1 MKNGSN
7 HTNQS
12 NDILAELDRLDTHL
26 EIPYAKNREEVW
38 KAMEA
43 RLETGAS
50 KKTISLFRRPAVR
63 LAIAASVL
71 LLLGLIGVMRF
82 YTVDVTS
89 SPGQLLVV
97 ELPDGSAVQMSA
109 VSSLTYHPYWWRFS
123 RELSLDGEAFFEVE
137 KGSRFS
143 VKSEKATT
151 SVLGTRFNIY
161 ARDESYRVVCQT
173 GKVKV
178 VGQADGSEVILTA
191 NQKAELKAGDG
202 FDVQQNINVQAETAW
217 INDEFNFRD
226 RPLKEVLEEV
236 ERQYGVSIQGKN
248 LLNDGNYQASI
259 SSRMV
264 RSELD
269 AEDILEMIC
278 TLYKLQYEKL
288 GPNEYRISPKK

>member
-1 MKNGSN
+1 M
-7 HTNQS
+7 
-12 NDILAELDRLDTHL
+12 
-26 EIPYAKNREEVW
+26 AK
-38 KAMEA
+38 
-43 RLETGAS
+43 L
-50 KKTISLFRRPAVR
+50 
-63 LAIAASVL
+63 
-71 LLLGLIGVMRF
+71 
-82 YTVDVTS
+82 
-89 SPGQLLVV
+89 
-97 ELPDGSAVQMSA
+97 
-109 VSSLTYHPYWWRFS
+109 
-123 RELSLDGEAFFEVE
+123 FFEVE

-143 VKSEKATT
+143 VKSENATT

-161 ARDESYRVVCQT
+161 ARGESYRVVCQT

-178 VGQADGSEVILTA
+178 VAQADGSEVILTA
-191 NQKAELKAGDG
+191 NQKAKLKAGDG

-226 RPLKEVLEEV
+226 QPLKEVLEEV
-236 ERQYGVSIQGKN
+236 ERQYGVIIQGKN